1 MAGLPKP
8 DWWPGQIFVRLLIK
22 HKAREPHIM
31 KHHLMIALGLLM
43 AAVFSFRLANELLVP
58 GIGGSELYLFGGVVI
73 AALLIFF
80 GLKERRHA
88 RAQARDQER

>member
-1 MAGLPKP
+1 
-8 DWWPGQIFVRLLIK
+8 
-22 HKAREPHIM
+22 M

-43 AAVFSFRLANELLVP
+43 AAVFSYRLANALLAP
-58 GIGGSELYLFGGVVI
+58 GFGGSELYLFGGVVI

-88 RAQARDQER
+88 REQAPDQKG